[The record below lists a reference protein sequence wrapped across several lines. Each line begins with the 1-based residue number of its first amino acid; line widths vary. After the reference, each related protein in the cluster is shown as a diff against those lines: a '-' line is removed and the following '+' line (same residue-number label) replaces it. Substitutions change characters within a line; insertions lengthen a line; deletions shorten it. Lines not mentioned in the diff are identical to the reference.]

1 MDATSAIQIAVA
13 RADLLLCRAR
23 ASPWGMIAA
32 GVIVGGLLCI
42 IIKRGANQR

>member
-1 MDATSAIQIAVA
+1 MDATRAVQIAVA

-32 GVIVGGLLCI
+32 GLLVGGLLWAV
-42 IIKRGANQR
+42 IKNQRRI